1 MLPLKD
7 ENPTTRTPVLT
18 VGIIVACVL
27 VWFGPQAARGTEIIS
42 TPAGAVQIDSQLRFS
57 LEYAAIPCEIQ
68 EGRPLEVDEI
78 AAFNDSIDEGCNI
91 DPATTPPF
99 FPDKQVWLAMV
110 VSIFLHG
117 GLLHLGGNMLF
128 LWIFGNN
135 IEDHLGHARFALF
148 YLGGG
153 IAATLAHVAA
163 QPDSTVP
170 LVGAS
175 GAIAAIMGAY
185 LVWFPDA
192 PIRTLVAV
200 FIFDIRARWYL
211 TGWFIFQF
219 FTAPDS
225 SVAWVAHVGGFMFG
239 VAIGLLVRA
248 SRSARRGVFTPE
260 YQQPGWDPTGG
271 AGTGPYPHPHRGV
284 EAPRFGDRHWH

>member
-7 ENPTTRTPVLT
+7 ENPTTRAPVLT
-18 VGIIVACVL
+18 LLIMVACIL
-27 VWFGPQAARGTEIIS
+27 VWFGPQATRGSEVID
-42 TPAGAVQIDSQLRFS
+42 TPAGAVRIDSQLRFN

-68 EGRPLEVDEI
+68 EARPLELDEI
-78 AAFNDSIDEGCNI
+78 AAFAAGVDEACGF
-91 DPATTPPF
+91 DARTTPPF
-99 FPDKQVWLAMV
+99 FPDKQARLAII

-135 IEDHLGHARFALF
+135 IEDHLGHIRFALF
-148 YLGGG
+148 YLAGG
-153 IAATLAHVAA
+153 AVATLAHVAV

-192 PIRTLVAV
+192 PIRTLVTV

-211 TGWFIFQF
+211 SGWFVFQF
-219 FTAPDS
+219 FTATNS
-225 SVAWVAHVGGFMFG
+225 SVAWVTHVGGFLFG
-239 VAIGLLVRA
+239 ALVGLFVRA
-248 SRSARRGVFTPE
+248 SRGTRRGVFTPE

-271 AGTGPYPHPHRGV
+271 AGPGPYPHPHPGA
-284 EAPRFGDRHWH
+284 EPPRFGSRHWH